1 MLFNKSCSKYIVDS
15 KLRIVADLCAHM
27 NMTLDFYFMSMTFLF
42 KTSASKP
49 GIISIHCSQSE
60 LSVDLSFYNPA
71 NCYFLPI
78 IWGLNEVFDVLLPLA
93 RLEK

>member
-1 MLFNKSCSKYIVDS
+1 MSCSKYIVDS

-49 GIISIHCSQSE
+49 GIISISAVPTSAQGGASLLVATKCRFRL
-60 LSVDLSFYNPA
+60 LSGRATIAKP
-71 NCYFLPI
+71 
-78 IWGLNEVFDVLLPLA
+78 
-93 RLEK
+93 